1 MGKTG
6 ILSIFQ
12 NLRELI
18 AQGEESAQELIN
30 NSYRKERKKKPGF
43 DLFGA
48 RSVAAVIT
56 DQGLEAEAFITILR
70 ETKAKEDLDSAVAAA
85 NGIVTLYQKELAKIM
100 IIKALVRINAFFEEA
115 KKLLDEITNS
125 QLRDEARAAFVK
137 SLVAVSNFE
146 GARALRNKI
155 RGGYWFVDASLA
167 IYDVSGDS
175 ADKKAALDAA
185 KTIAD
190 KYYKEKAKVR
200 IVQSML

>member
-1 MGKTG
+1 
-6 ILSIFQ
+6 
-12 NLRELI
+12 
-18 AQGEESAQELIN
+18 
-30 NSYRKERKKKPGF
+30 
-43 DLFGA
+43 
-48 RSVAAVIT
+48 
-56 DQGLEAEAFITILR
+56 
-70 ETKAKEDLDSAVAAA
+70 
-85 NGIVTLYQKELAKIM
+85 M
-100 IIKALVRINAFFEEA
+100 IIKVLVRINVFFEEA

-155 RGGYWFVDASLA
+155 RDGYWFVDASLA